1 MTTLNSKNI
10 IIDGKSIGAMTEQP
24 TDRVYLGIEVSKK
37 RAEYLIEC
45 LERPLC
51 LGCHREDAECDADP
65 CIDKQIELGELVKCK
80 GCNHYFDP
88 HHLTDG
94 KCPDCGA
101 EPRLFAV
108 RVSETITYSG
118 WIKARSHEEADKVI
132 DYLDINDWQ
141 PMLESCEFK
150 KYGYDIT
157 ERRWD
162 IDDPSASE
170 RDMCADSDIVI
181 EAKDW
186 IDQT

>member
-1 MTTLNSKNI
+1 MMTVNEDGSVTLTLTV
-10 IIDGKSIGAMTEQP
+10 AP
-24 TDRVYLGIEVSKK
+24 DRVDYINQ
-37 RAEYLIEC
+37 C

-51 LGCHREDAECDADP
+51 LGCHREEDECDADP
-65 CIDKQIELGELVKCK
+65 CIDKQIERGEVVKCK
-80 GCNHYFDP
+80 GCNQHFAP
-88 HHLTDG
+88 TRLTDG

-118 WIKARSHEEADKVI
+118 WIRARSWEEADGVI

-162 IDDPSASE
+162 IDEPSASE
-170 RDMCADSDIVI
+170 RVMCDDDDDIVI